1 MNGDGGIRVTGERT
15 TRGAVRVDRS
25 TSRDDRS
32 IGDLFKELQGES
44 GSLLR
49 QEVEL
54 AKSEVAES
62 ARSYAQS
69 SVRIAI
75 GGAFLLAALLGALFA
90 INMGLTALLAGP
102 VGLETAAWL
111 SPLILA
117 GILAIVGMVLVN
129 GGMERIRRA
138 PLVPRQTTAT
148 LKEEKQWLKHK
159 IS

>member
-1 MNGDGGIRVTGERT
+1 MNGDGGIRTTDVRTERN
-15 TRGAVRVDRS
+15 AVRVDPS
-25 TSRDDRS
+25 TFRDDRS

-44 GSLLR
+44 GTLLR

-62 ARSYAQS
+62 VHTYAQS

-75 GGAFLLAALLGALFA
+75 GGALLLAALLGALFA
-90 INMGLTALLAGP
+90 LNMGLTALLAGP
-102 VGLETAAWL
+102 LGLETAAWL

-117 GILAIVGMVLVN
+117 GILAIIGMALVN
-129 GGMERIRRA
+129 GGMKRIRQS